1 VTIMKAIVFA
11 LLQALAFDAGHKA
24 DGRRGSAR

>member
-11 LLQALAFDAGHKA
+11 LLQALAFDAEHKA
-24 DGRRGSAR
+24 QGWRGSDR